1 MAGKREF
8 FISAA
13 PYREEKPKAVI
24 RAKDT
29 RAPYVRAAETD
40 PTSPSARFYN
50 VGKTVIEEAPMYA
63 VLGGLPGLTKTTK
76 TGHGMLRGLKD
87 PNIRAYRDAVFDA
100 RDAAS
105 LRQSAVETF
114 RDAWSDRGVYARMGY
129 SDAERLAVMRDAQAA
144 RSNAIRYADSAF
156 ERMDAAEA
164 AWKTASAKWDRTIW
178 PTVGRGLESAGSWV
192 AGKVRSVPGYA
203 GHKLKVAGELIAEPF
218 TTVYRAVV
226 PGERVVAESLWKTK
240 VVPRLVAHKKGL
252 AFSSALAGI
261 IGVGTAIYK
270 MTGDSNTKARTAT
283 VSEGQ
288 KQVDKSWNLATNDT
302 LRASVS
308 DSAALKTYVRGIQA
322 AMRNEIRW
330 DPSRTEEAELRAR
343 AAIDAVSG
351 TPLWDQTEQASADE
365 YVVRANDVNNYDAEY
380 KARFADKA
388 SRLLGEDFGFKG
400 VLK

>member
-1 MAGKREF
+1 MAIRDRKEELWDPRERRRALMSIREMF
-8 FISAA
+8 NDEQFQGMVMSALPA
-13 PYREEKPKAVI
+13 G
-24 RAKDT
+24 
-29 RAPYVRAAETD
+29 RAA
-40 PTSPSARFYN
+40 
-50 VGKTVIEEAPMYA
+50 
-63 VLGGLPGLTKTTK
+63 
-76 TGHGMLRGLKD
+76 
-87 PNIRAYRDAVFDA
+87 
-100 RDAAS
+100 
-105 LRQSAVETF
+105 Q
-114 RDAWSDRGVYARMGY
+114 
-129 SDAERLAVMRDAQAA
+129 AERLAA
-144 RSNAIRYADSAF
+144 SAF
-156 ERMDAAEA
+156 QKIPVSRIFDEA
-164 AWKTASAKWDRTIW
+164 GNLVRSSKWDRTIW
-178 PTVGRGLESAGSWV
+178 PTVGRGMEKAGSWV
-192 AGKVRSVPGYA
+192 AGKARTIPGYVS
-203 GHKLKVAGELIAEPF
+203 HKAKVAGGLAAEPF
-218 TTVYRAVV
+218 VAAYRAVV

-240 VVPRLVAHKKGL
+240 VVPRLAAHKKGL

-261 IGVGTAIYK
+261 IGAGTAIYK
-270 MTGDSNTKARTAT
+270 MTGDSDIKAGTAT

-288 KQVDKSWNLATNDT
+288 KKVNEAWDLATNDT

-380 KARFADKA
+380 KARFTDKA